1 MPGKE
6 KQIASVKS
14 NTEKQKTY
22 REQLSRYKKAVNN
35 EFYYEALLIVYAMME
50 DRMRSFLYYIGALRR
65 SDDSKLNVSKTKKVL
80 RRLYFGSDEAAKD
93 KRIDL
98 NQISAKERLL
108 RTTLLWTLEQEG
120 VPEDP
125 YLSILKREYEGCID
139 IGGLLEILDHIDQWR
154 AYRNE
159 IIHGLLNKNSEAVKT
174 DLREKVEAG
183 MSYARFIDNQIKALK
198 KRNNIR
204 KTLYLQIDR
213 TESVK
218 RK

>member
-1 MPGKE
+1 MRGE
-6 KQIASVKS
+6 ESHRRI
-14 NTEKQKTY
+14 N
-22 REQLSRYKKAVNN
+22 LS
-35 EFYYEALLIVYAMME
+35 
-50 DRMRSFLYYIGALRR
+50 
-65 SDDSKLNVSKTKKVL
+65 
-80 RRLYFGSDEAAKD
+80 
-93 KRIDL
+93 
-98 NQISAKERLL
+98 QISAKEKIL

-120 VPEDP
+120 VPKDP
-125 YLSILKREYEGCID
+125 YLAVLKREYEGCID